1 MENQPINQQ
10 ILPEKKHWYDR
21 TYWIL
26 FLVPTLL
33 LLISLIYIGSV
44 YAKTGDIIYKDVT
57 LTGGTTLTLVN
68 STISAL
74 DLEKSLQSKY
84 TDLVVR
90 SLTDVQTGKQ
100 NAISIETKSEPDQ
113 LKKDVESIL
122 GVTLKEED
130 FSIEFTG
137 SVLSQSFYSEL
148 LKAVILAF
156 IFMAITVFIIFKVP
170 IPSLAVILAAVT
182 DIGVTL
188 AVVDI
193 LGMRISTAGIAAFL
207 MLIGYSV
214 DTDIL
219 LTTRVLRRKET
230 GPLLDRMKSALKT
243 GLTMTF
249 SGIVAMLAAYLI
261 VQSPVLKQV
270 FLIILIGLFV
280 DILATWLGNTAI
292 LKWYCDRHNIK

>member
-1 MENQPINQQ
+1 MENQPINPQ
-10 ILPEKKHWYDR
+10 ISNEKKHWYDR
-21 TYWIL
+21 TYWLL
-26 FLVPTLL
+26 FMVPAL
-33 LLISLIYIGSV
+33 LLILSIIYVGSIYV
-44 YAKTGDIIYKDVT
+44 KTGDIIYKDVT

-74 DLEKSLQSKY
+74 DMEKSLQSKY

-100 NAISIETKSEPDQ
+100 TAISIETKSEPDQ

-122 GVTLKEED
+122 GVTLKEDD

-137 SVLSQSFYSEL
+137 SVLSQTFYSEL
-148 LKAVILAF
+148 LRAVILAF
-156 IFMAITVFIIFKVP
+156 VFMAITVFIIFKVP
-170 IPSLAVILAAVT
+170 IPSLAVIFAAVT
-182 DIGVTL
+182 DITITL
-188 AVVDI
+188 AIVDI

-230 GPLLDRMKSALKT
+230 GPFLERMKSALKT

-270 FLIILIGLFV
+270 FLIIIIGLFV